1 MALVQFQQDLNDMTR
16 SQKGEVNFIS
26 VVSSLALQK
35 HGIEDFN
42 LFLIW
47 KTEGILKLFKLY
59 EARSSTLNLCM

>member
-1 MALVQFQQDLNDMTR
+1 MTYPQEVATSCEMALVQFQQDLNDMTR

-42 LFLIW
+42 LFLI
-47 KTEGILKLFKLY
+47 
-59 EARSSTLNLCM
+59 